1 MRIVLAVHQFVPD
14 YTAGTEILTYS
25 VAKELQKRGHR
36 VEVWTGFPADRHLWG
51 EGRFDRYEFQGVPV
65 QRYHHSFATTAQEQ
79 NVIESE
85 YYNRFFKGR
94 FSDYVIREKP
104 GIVHFFHLGR
114 LSASPIEA
122 CCERGIPTVFTA
134 TDFWFMCPTSQLRL
148 PDNSLCLG
156 PDGSGVNCLQ
166 HVVATTQPDRIREL
180 VRLAPSWALRL
191 MIRGSQQSWWPEK
204 TYSPLV
210 SALAQRP
217 VRLVNLFNR
226 VDRILAPTALMWRFM
241 VAHGIDEKRIRLAPY
256 GVNFARTRR
265 TAPNRTR
272 NPLRIGFIGTLGEH
286 KGAHLL
292 VRAFQ
297 AVPRDKGLVLRI
309 YGRLDEFPDYGTSLK
324 ALASGDHRI
333 EFCGTFPN
341 RKVGEV
347 MAGLDVLVVP
357 SIWYENTPLV
367 VYSAQAA
374 GTPVV
379 ASNVGG
385 LSEVIQDGENGLLF
399 QMGDVPGLTAALA
412 RLVDEK
418 GLVRKLAKKAV
429 KPRSVSEYVDQLE
442 ETYGEISS
450 RNRRRR

>member
-36 VEVWTGFPADRHLWG
+36 VEVWTGFPAHRHLAG
-51 EGRFDRYEFQGVPV
+51 KQRFDRYLFQGLPV
-65 QRYHHSFATTAQEQ
+65 HRYHHSFATSAHEE

-85 YYNRFFKGR
+85 YYNRFFKQR
-94 FSDYVIREKP
+94 FSAYLAREKP

-122 CCERGIPTVFTA
+122 CAERRIPTVFTA
-134 TDFWFMCPTSQLRL
+134 TDYWFMCPTSQLRL
-148 PDNSLCLG
+148 PDNSLCNG
-156 PDGSGVNCLQ
+156 PDRYSVNCFQ
-166 HVVATTQPDRIREL
+166 HVVAITQPDRIRTL
-180 VRLAPSWALRL
+180 VRLAPAWVLRL

-204 TYSPLV
+204 IYSPLV
-210 SALAQRP
+210 RALGQRP
-217 VRLVNLFNR
+217 ARLVDLFNR
-226 VDRILAPTALMWRFM
+226 VDRILAPTALMRRFM

-256 GVNFARTRR
+256 GVNLGRTRR
-265 TAPNRTR
+265 TTPKRTR
-272 NPLRIGFIGTLGEH
+272 NPLRIGFIGTLAEH

-292 VRAFQ
+292 VKAFQ
-297 AVPRDKGLVLRI
+297 AVPREKRLVLRI
-309 YGRLDEFPDYGTSLK
+309 YGRLDEFPDYGTRLK
-324 ALASGDHRI
+324 AMASGDDRI

-385 LSEVIQDGENGLLF
+385 LSEVIKDGENGLLF
-399 QMGDVPGLTAALA
+399 KMGDVPELTAALA

-418 GLVRKLAKKAV
+418 GLVSKLARKAV
-429 KPRSVSEYVDQLE
+429 RPRSVSEYVDQLE
-442 ETYGEISS
+442 EIYREISP
-450 RNRRRR
+450 RVRRRR